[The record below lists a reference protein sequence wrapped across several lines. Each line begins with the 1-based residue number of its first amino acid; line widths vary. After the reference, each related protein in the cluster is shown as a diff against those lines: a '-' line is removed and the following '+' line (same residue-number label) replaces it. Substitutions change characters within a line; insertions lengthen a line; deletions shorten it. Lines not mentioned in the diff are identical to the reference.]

1 MKVIQKINERIHYI
15 GASDLKISLFENLFP
30 LSSGVSYNAYLIV
43 DEKTA
48 VLDTVDQS
56 VGDVFF
62 EKLAVS
68 LGEKPLDYLVIH
80 HLEPDHSA
88 MILELI
94 RRYPSVTLV
103 VNAQSQKML
112 KQFTDGELNCK
123 MQVVQEGD
131 VLNLGYHRLT
141 FFMAPMV
148 HWPEVMVSY
157 DQTDRILFSAD
168 AFGTFGA
175 LCGNLFSDQLTL
187 DESFYAE
194 ARRYY
199 TNIVGKFGSSV
210 QALLNKAK
218 TLSIDMIC
226 PLHGPI
232 WRNQWETFFHKYEL
246 WSTYE
251 AESSDIVLIYAS
263 IYQHTYQAVC
273 DLAAL
278 LAMRGVCN
286 IKMYDVSKTDVSYL
300 IAEIFR
306 VKNIVLATPTSNGG
320 LFPKMANLLEDMK
333 ALNVQ
338 NKTVAVIENGTW
350 APVAS
355 KKINDQ
361 LKEMK
366 NMTVLNPQIKIR
378 TVLKTE
384 DKTQLE
390 ELADLLWQAYQK

>member
-263 IYQHTYQAVC
+263 IYQHTYQAAC

-306 VKNIVLATPTSNGG
+306 VKNIVLATPTYNGG

>member
-263 IYQHTYQAVC
+263 IHQHTYQAVC

-306 VKNIVLATPTSNGG
+306 VKNIVLATPTYNGG

>member
-1 MKVIQKINERIHYI
+1 MYESNTKINERIHYI

-141 FFMAPMV
+141 FFMAP
-148 HWPEVMVSY
+148 W
-157 DQTDRILFSAD
+157 
-168 AFGTFGA
+168 
-175 LCGNLFSDQLTL
+175 
-187 DESFYAE
+187 
-194 ARRYY
+194 Y
-199 TNIVGKFGSSV
+199 TGRK
-210 QALLNKAK
+210 
-218 TLSIDMIC
+218 
-226 PLHGPI
+226 
-232 WRNQWETFFHKYEL
+232 
-246 WSTYE
+246 
-251 AESSDIVLIYAS
+251 
-263 IYQHTYQAVC
+263 
-273 DLAAL
+273 
-278 LAMRGVCN
+278 
-286 IKMYDVSKTDVSYL
+286 
-300 IAEIFR
+300 
-306 VKNIVLATPTSNGG
+306 
-320 LFPKMANLLEDMK
+320 
-333 ALNVQ
+333 
-338 NKTVAVIENGTW
+338 
-350 APVAS
+350 
-355 KKINDQ
+355 
-361 LKEMK
+361 
-366 NMTVLNPQIKIR
+366 
-378 TVLKTE
+378 
-384 DKTQLE
+384 
-390 ELADLLWQAYQK
+390 

>member
-263 IYQHTYQAVC
+263 ILSAYLPSGLRSCGFACYARRVQHQNVRCFQNGCFVFNCRNLPREKHST
-273 DLAAL
+273 
-278 LAMRGVCN
+278 RHP
-286 IKMYDVSKTDVSYL
+286 DV
-300 IAEIFR
+300 
-306 VKNIVLATPTSNGG
+306 
-320 LFPKMANLLEDMK
+320 
-333 ALNVQ
+333 
-338 NKTVAVIENGTW
+338 
-350 APVAS
+350 
-355 KKINDQ
+355 
-361 LKEMK
+361 
-366 NMTVLNPQIKIR
+366 
-378 TVLKTE
+378 
-384 DKTQLE
+384 
-390 ELADLLWQAYQK
+390 

>member
-1 MKVIQKINERIHYI
+1 MF
-15 GASDLKISLFENLFP
+15 FENWLFLWVKTVG
-30 LSSGVSYNAYLIV
+30 LS
-43 DEKTA
+43 
-48 VLDTVDQS
+48 
-56 VGDVFF
+56 GD
-62 EKLAVS
+62 S
-68 LGEKPLDYLVIH
+68 P
-80 HLEPDHSA
+80 LEPDHSA

-232 WRNQWETFFHKYEL
+232 WRNQWETFFI
-246 WSTYE
+246 STNCGVPMKRK
-251 AESSDIVLIYAS
+251 VLI
-263 IYQHTYQAVC
+263 
-273 DLAAL
+273 
-278 LAMRGVCN
+278 
-286 IKMYDVSKTDVSYL
+286 
-300 IAEIFR
+300 
-306 VKNIVLATPTSNGG
+306 
-320 LFPKMANLLEDMK
+320 LF
-333 ALNVQ
+333 
-338 NKTVAVIENGTW
+338 
-350 APVAS
+350 
-355 KKINDQ
+355 
-361 LKEMK
+361 
-366 NMTVLNPQIKIR
+366 
-378 TVLKTE
+378 
-384 DKTQLE
+384 
-390 ELADLLWQAYQK
+390 